1 MKMKV
6 TILELEVCFILNF
19 EAETVE
25 EAVKLASLAMNSTAK
40 IDWSET
46 TFDKTIKNRTRIKK
60 RKNIKSTIN
69 KDS

>member
-1 MKMKV
+1 MKV